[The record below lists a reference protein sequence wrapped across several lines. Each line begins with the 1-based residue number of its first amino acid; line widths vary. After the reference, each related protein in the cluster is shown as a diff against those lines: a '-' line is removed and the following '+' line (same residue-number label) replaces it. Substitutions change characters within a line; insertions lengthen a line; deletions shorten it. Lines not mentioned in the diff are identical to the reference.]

1 MEIDKELLE
10 RLSDEDLSKCLDE
23 ELLER
28 LDDLSEP
35 HQDAMYDTVKT
46 AFPDRCADEMYTIM
60 IAVRLSRLLGLIDG
74 SGMFG
79 LRDILNAVL
88 AARIGY
94 VVTGVE
100 DTDYDELYR
109 KTAELR
115 V

>member
-1 MEIDKELLE
+1 
-10 RLSDEDLSKCLDE
+10 
-23 ELLER
+23 
-28 LDDLSEP
+28 
-35 HQDAMYDTVKT
+35 
-46 AFPDRCADEMYTIM
+46 
-60 IAVRLSRLLGLIDG
+60 
-74 SGMFG
+74 MFG

-115 V
+115 IF